1 MATEQKSGF
10 MGSSVL
16 SGRSGHD
23 FWVGFS
29 VIVIVIGI
37 FIGQGLVV
45 AMGVMGLVAG
55 VVATMWS
62 KVALEDLVYHRRIE
76 PARAFIGDEVK
87 LAIELSNK
95 KPIPL
100 PWVRASDQIP
110 EALTISEGDFNFNA
124 ITHLQRL
131 SQSTSIGWYERVRW
145 NYKLTCTRRGRFRI
159 GPALVE
165 SGDPFGF
172 LTSRAVVDERDEL
185 LVYPKV
191 FSLNDLGI
199 PSVRPLGE
207 VRGGMRIFAD
217 PSLPS
222 GLRDYQRGDP
232 LKNIDW
238 KSTARRHRLQ
248 VKTYDPSSATTV
260 VIASA
265 VDTGDPYWQLRDAED
280 LERTLVAAASIATY
294 AVEREYV
301 VGLYTNDM
309 RVTERGKITVPPSR
323 GREHLADLL
332 GAMATVSEL
341 AAGPMAEQLAEH
353 SKRFPFGST
362 VVLCASFIPQALSET
377 ISELKGR
384 GHKIV
389 VLYVGKEEQQA
400 RLPDGIVV
408 YDLSQRFEQLEW
420 GK

>member
-159 GPALVE
+159 GARPRREWRPLRL
-165 SGDPFGF
+165 SHQPRGW
-172 LTSRAVVDERDEL
+172 VDERDEL

-222 GLRDYQRGDP
+222 GLRGLSEGRPPQEY
-232 LKNIDW
+232 
-238 KSTARRHRLQ
+238 RLEVNGAQ
-248 VKTYDPSSATTV
+248 AP
-260 VIASA
+260 AS
-265 VDTGDPYWQLRDAED
+265 GQD
-280 LERTLVAAASIATY
+280 LLTPAPR
-294 AVEREYV
+294 
-301 VGLYTNDM
+301 
-309 RVTERGKITVPPSR
+309 PPS
-323 GREHLADLL
+323 
-332 GAMATVSEL
+332 
-341 AAGPMAEQLAEH
+341 
-353 SKRFPFGST
+353 
-362 VVLCASFIPQALSET
+362 
-377 ISELKGR
+377 
-384 GHKIV
+384 
-389 VLYVGKEEQQA
+389 
-400 RLPDGIVV
+400 
-408 YDLSQRFEQLEW
+408 
-420 GK
+420 